1 MATVVGQ
8 MVSILGMQ
16 RISLQNSLGAVLLDL
31 DQQQLVDPRGSN
43 QMEGRLVHLAVLII
57 FSELIARELH

>member
-1 MATVVGQ
+1 MGQ

-16 RISLQNSLGAVLLDL
+16 RISLQSSLGAALLDL

-43 QMEGRLVHLAVLII
+43 QMEGRLAVLII
-57 FSELIARELH
+57 FSELIARELP